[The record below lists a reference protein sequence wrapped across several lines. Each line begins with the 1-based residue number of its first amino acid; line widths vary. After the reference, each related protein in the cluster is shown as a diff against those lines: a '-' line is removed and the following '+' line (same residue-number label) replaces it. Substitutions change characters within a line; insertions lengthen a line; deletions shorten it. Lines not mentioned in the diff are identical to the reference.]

1 MKQRE
6 NITGLVVCGGKSRR
20 MGADK
25 GLLEYHGLPQRQ
37 FVYDFLQE
45 ICTQVYFSCNREQ
58 LAGIPPGYS
67 VVCDDEKYASIGPVA
82 ALLTAIAKFPATSFL
97 LIGCDYPL
105 FLKKDAERLLYTS
118 NEMAGAYYQSAA
130 ELYEP
135 LLAIYHPPVFDLVK
149 KNFDCGRFSLQNIL
163 QAAGAE
169 KIRAGDPSI
178 ITSVDDDLLRRKIIK
193 EVSPA

>member
-1 MKQRE
+1 MKQGT

-25 GLLEYHGLPQRQ
+25 GLLEYYSQPQRQ

-45 ICTQVYFSCNREQ
+45 ICSHVHISCNRGQ
-58 LAGIPPGYS
+58 FAGIPPGYS
-67 VVCDDEKYASIGPVA
+67 FVCDDEKYATIGPMA
-82 ALLTAIAKFPATSFL
+82 ALLTAINKFPATSFL

-149 KNFDCGRFSLQNIL
+149 KNFDGGRFSLQNIL

-169 KIRAGDPSI
+169 KILADDPSV
-178 ITSVDDDLLRRKIIK
+178 ITSVDDELLRRKIIK
-193 EVSPA
+193 DLSLA